1 MKTESNIKP
10 SAVIVEEHGDN
21 AEVIFRE
28 NITEETREQDGENTV
43 VYVYD
48 EYRLNV
54 PNRAGLLKTV
64 KAAKKNWLEAAKSDE
79 YDALAAEIREKR
91 NKLLEATDARMCLD
105 RIGLDI
111 PSGSSFSAWLAFL
124 KGIADAISG
133 EWAKYRQQLRDITK
147 QEGFPYNVEFPKP
160 PEDKTL

>member
-10 SAVIVEEHGDN
+10 SAVIVEEHGDK

-54 PNRAGLLKTV
+54 PNREGLLEV
-64 KAAKKNWLEAAKSDE
+64 VAASKAQWLEAATKDE
-79 YDALAAEIREKR
+79 YDALAAEVRAKR
-91 NKLLEATDARMCLD
+91 DALLVESDARMCLD
-105 RIGLDI
+105 RMGII
-111 PSGSSFSAWLAFL
+111 VPSGLTFSAWLAFL

-133 EWAKYRQQLRDITK
+133 EWAKYRQQLRDITN

-160 PEDKTL
+160 PEDKSV

>member
-10 SAVIVEEHGDN
+10 SAVVVEEHGDN

-64 KAAKKNWLEAAKSDE
+64 KAAKKNWLEAAKSAE
-79 YDALAAEIREKR
+79 YDARVYIAVLASAQ
-91 NKLLEATDARMCLD
+91 ARAAASVM
-105 RIGLDI
+105 
-111 PSGSSFSAWLAFL
+111 P
-124 KGIADAISG
+124 
-133 EWAKYRQQLRDITK
+133 TK
-147 QEGFPYNVEFPKP
+147 E
-160 PEDKTL
+160 

>member
-10 SAVIVEEHGDN
+10 SEVIIEEHGDK

-28 NITEETREQDGENTV
+28 NITEETREQEGESTV

-54 PNRAGLLKTV
+54 PNRTDLLKIV
-64 KAAKKNWLEAAKSDE
+64 NAAKEKWLEAAKTAE

-91 NKLLEATDARMCLD
+91 NKLLEASDARMCVD
-105 RIGLDI
+105 RMGLDV
-111 PSGSSFSAWLAFL
+111 PSGNTFSAWLAFL
-124 KGIADAISG
+124 KGIAATISG
-133 EWAKYRQQLRDITK
+133 EWAKYRQQLRDITE
-147 QEGFPYNVEFPKP
+147 QEGFPYSVEFPEP
-160 PEDKTL
+160 PKEE

>member
-10 SAVIVEEHGDN
+10 SAVIVEEHGDK

-64 KAAKKNWLEAAKSDE
+64 KAAKKNWLEAAKAAE

-91 NKLLEATDARMCLD
+91 NKLLEASDAQMCIDRM
-105 RIGLDI
+105 GLDI
-111 PSGSSFSAWLAFL
+111 PSGSTFSAWLAFL
-124 KGIADAISG
+124 KGIADTISG

-160 PEDKTL
+160 PEDEA